1 MADQNLNQQ
10 VELIFARYDKDNSNT
25 IEISELREYFKDIG
39 MRLSFKELGD
49 VIKCIDI
56 NGDGRANRQEIYLGL
71 SQAFGSIASK

>member
-39 MRLSFKELGD
+39 MRLSFKEL
-49 VIKCIDI
+49 
-56 NGDGRANRQEIYLGL
+56 AML
-71 SQAFGSIASK
+71 SNASILTATAGPTDRRSIWASARHLAV